1 MKLSAVFIGILNSH
15 GFCVDESSNDDPY
28 IGTTYII
35 TRAILG
41 KVSFRVCVESGNSM
55 LDFINNLEEKKLDY
69 EHAYEEGA
77 LPDDAIDYSKTSID
91 EIIILAEK
99 VNHIKPSTVFDYYNQ
114 NIRITLNNDSTLFL
128 LQSKEDE
135 TDVKAVVFEG
145 VGEDINFN
153 SVITE
158 YKVDF
163 PILVDFVLGSDESKD
178 EKENN

>member
-1 MKLSAVFIGILNSH
+1 MLPTQTQKASSTSKIHWKINQRLTSAFW
-15 GFCVDESSNDDPY
+15 
-28 IGTTYII
+28 
-35 TRAILG
+35 
-41 KVSFRVCVESGNSM
+41 VCVESGNSM

-69 EHAYEEGA
+69 NHAYEEGA

-135 TDVKAVVFEG
+135 TDVKAVIFEG
-145 VGEDINFN
+145 VGKEINYN
-153 SVITE
+153 SVVTE

-163 PILVDFVLGSDESKD
+163 SKLCDFVLGYPESDI
-178 EKENN
+178 N